1 MSGNNE
7 NELQNSNVDHLFEE
21 LEEVYRAIAQTDQ
34 APIAKLGLYATTLMQ
49 YLKSNQKLFNELRTV
64 AGSTVSSNNDDE
76 TWYSRSVDLFAG
88 TLEEAV
94 LTRKIRAINTRKI
107 STLFLNSIIALTV
120 QRIDTAT
127 SDDIEDD
134 VRDLMDLYLNGLIVK
149 M

>member
-49 YLKSNQKLFNELRTV
+49 YLKPNQKLFNELRTV

>member
-21 LEEVYRAIAQTDQ
+21 LEEVYRAIAQTDH

-64 AGSTVSSNNDDE
+64 AGSTVSSSNDDE

-94 LTRKIRAINTRKI
+94 LTRKIRAINTHKI
-107 STLFLNSIIALTV
+107 SALFLNSIIALTV

-127 SDDIEDD
+127 SEDIEDD

>member
-7 NELQNSNVDHLFEE
+7 NELQNSNIDHLFDG
-21 LEEVYRAIAQTDQ
+21 LEEAYRVIAQTDQ
-34 APIAKLGLYATTLMQ
+34 APIAKLGLYATTSMQ
-49 YLKSNQKLFNELRTV
+49 YLKSNQKLFNELKTV
-64 AGSTVSSNNDDE
+64 LGSTVSSNNDDE

-94 LTRKIRAINTRKI
+94 LTRKIRAINTHKV
-107 STLFLNSIIALTV
+107 SALFLNSIIALMV
-120 QRIDTAT
+120 QRIDPAT
-127 SDDIEDD
+127 SEDIEDD